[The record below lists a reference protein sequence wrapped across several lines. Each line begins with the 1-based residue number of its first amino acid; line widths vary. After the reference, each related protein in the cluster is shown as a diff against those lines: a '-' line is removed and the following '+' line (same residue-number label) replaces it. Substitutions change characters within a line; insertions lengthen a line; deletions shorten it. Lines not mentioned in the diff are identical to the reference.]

1 MKKENKKLAQEMRA
15 KQRAKDAQRAK
26 VKSMA
31 KIWAPIVG
39 AVLVLIV
46 VIVAVATSGGGT
58 GAPAADNAGSGNTT
72 VENDAEPEDASADD
86 NQEPVSAD
94 GEDPALDTT
103 EGVVIQNGDH
113 INLDYVGTIDGVEFE
128 GGNTMGMGTDLLI
141 GSGSYIDGFE
151 EGIIG
156 HAVGETFDLNLTFP
170 ENYHEELAGKDV
182 VFRTTV
188 NGIYKQ

>member
-15 KQRAKDAQRAK
+15 KQRAKDAQLAK
-26 VKSMA
+26 MKSMA
-31 KIWAPIVG
+31 KIWMPIAG
-39 AVLVLIV
+39 AVLVFIV
-46 VIVAVATSGGGT
+46 VIVAIATSDGGT
-58 GAPAADNAGSGNTT
+58 NAPAADNGNTT
-72 VENDAEPEDASADD
+72 TENVTEPEDLSADD
-86 NQEPVSAD
+86 NQEPASAD
-94 GEDPALDTT
+94 NEDSSLDMT

-113 INLDYVGTIDGVEFE
+113 INLDYVGTVDGVEFE

-141 GSGSYIDGFE
+141 GSGQYIDGFE

>member
-15 KQRAKDAQRAK
+15 KQREKDAQREK

-31 KIWAPIVG
+31 KFWTPIAG
-39 AVLVLIV
+39 AVLILII
-46 VIVAVATSGGGT
+46 VIVAIATSGGNT
-58 GAPAADNAGSGNTT
+58 NAPAADNADTGNAT
-72 VENDAEPEDASADD
+72 AEDNNEPADVSADD
-86 NQEPVSAD
+86 TNEPVSAD
-94 GEDPALDTT
+94 NDEPSLDTT
-103 EGVVIQNGDH
+103 EGVVVQNGDY

-141 GSGSYIDGFE
+141 GSHAYIDGFE

-156 HAVGETFDLNLTFP
+156 HTVGETFDLNLTFP